1 MPPQPKSLSARLR
14 QLEVAK
20 ARANALPRGAKLSFE
35 PMRELLGLATR
46 AALRDW
52 CDSIEG
58 FEASKAFVRGGNG
71 IEWEFDPRKTVA
83 FLLKHFSRQI
93 EAQATRSRKIAKAVG
108 VNLPAAETAPSLQE
122 TKQLVELTLTV
133 TAAQEKMGVYAVAA
147 EVADFIAGYNEEL
160 VSGILGVKTK
170 VDPNGN
176 LPPVVRK
183 AVDEELRSLATALYA
198 LAANYIEVKRA
209 GAEQGATG

>member
-1 MPPQPKSLSARLR
+1 MPLQPKSLSARLR

-83 FLLKHFSRQI
+83 FLLKHFKRKLSQ
-93 EAQATRSRKIAKAVG
+93 QAKKAKAIKNAAGAANQDDDELSLVETRQAFELARAIKREKREDNDHCRKDH
-108 VNLPAAETAPSLQE
+108 VEWLFSSAAEMVRNRVMAIA
-122 TKQLVELTLTV
+122 TKC
-133 TAAQEKMGVYAVAA
+133 
-147 EVADFIAGYNEEL
+147 
-160 VSGILGVKTK
+160 
-170 VDPNGN
+170 DPNGN
-176 LPPVVRK
+176 WPPAYRKQLIEAQRETLFEIYEDHVELKEEFDVRLQQ
-183 AVDEELRSLATALYA
+183 ERS
-198 LAANYIEVKRA
+198 V
-209 GAEQGATG
+209 

>member
-71 IEWEFDPRKTVA
+71 VEWEFDPRKTVA

-133 TAAQEKMGVYAVAA
+133 TAAQEKMGVYGLHRRVQRRTGERDPWSENQGRPERKPSAGRAQGNRRGTAQPRDCAA
-147 EVADFIAGYNEEL
+147 R
-160 VSGILGVKTK
+160 SGGQLHRGQTC
-170 VDPNGN
+170 GC
-176 LPPVVRK
+176 
-183 AVDEELRSLATALYA
+183 
-198 LAANYIEVKRA
+198 
-209 GAEQGATG
+209 